1 MSSGQGPVQPGAGGQ
16 PVQGQPPPVP
26 PVQRPAAP
34 PATGLQKV
42 GFWTRFVAYL
52 VDMIVVGIPCGIIM
66 AVAGGGIMAA
76 AHMGAPSGAAAGG
89 FGIAQ
94 VLLLVISLAYS
105 IGLIGWKGQTV
116 GMMALRI
123 KVVLTTGQPVDY
135 GRAALRW
142 VGSIISGMVLCLGY
156 LWIAWDP
163 DKQAWHDKIA
173 GTYVVKA

>member
-1 MSSGQGPVQPGAGGQ
+1 MRRARIGFAWSPGTSGKWSVRGGYGIYFNFPFEELNLQFVSS
-16 PVQGQPPPVP
+16 PP
-26 PVQRPAAP
+26 
-34 PATGLQKV
+34 
-42 GFWTRFVAYL
+42 F
-52 VDMIVVGIPCGIIM
+52 GIT
-66 AVAGGGIMAA
+66 
-76 AHMGAPSGAAAGG
+76 STGAAAGG